1 MTGSSP
7 ELQQPS
13 ASTDLDQLL
22 LRAERL
28 LEHSIA
34 GLHEQESRRRR
45 DRDQVG
51 FALEQ
56 LLQPLEQLSGGLSR
70 MIEEMAQHRQDNRLQ
85 RWQGQLQ
92 QLLTPLDASQQELR
106 ELVVLLDQPL
116 EQPLERLQAQSE
128 QSPTDL
134 RSRAGEQQK
143 RLQLVQLLALRQKQ
157 MGQLQSEVVALQR
170 QLFESQQQLSQ
181 LQASAVPLGSSLDE
195 SSGEDQAR
203 VPSIFN

>member
-7 ELQQPS
+7 
-13 ASTDLDQLL
+13 LDQLL

-56 LLQPLEQLSGGLSR
+56 LLQPLEKLSGGLSR

-92 QLLTPLDASQQELR
+92 QLLTPLDVSQQELR

-116 EQPLERLQAQSE
+116 DQLQTQSE
-128 QSPTDL
+128 KSPTDL

-170 QLFESQQQLSQ
+170 QLFESQQLLSQ

>member
-7 ELQQPS
+7 
-13 ASTDLDQLL
+13 LDQLL

-92 QLLTPLDASQQELR
+92 QLLTPLDVSQQELR

-116 EQPLERLQAQSE
+116 DQLQTQSE

-134 RSRAGEQQK
+134 RSHAGEQQK

-170 QLFESQQQLSQ
+170 QLFESQQLLSQ
-181 LQASAVPLGSSLDE
+181 LQASEAPLGASLDE
-195 SSGEDQAR
+195 FSGEDQAR

>member
-7 ELQQPS
+7 
-13 ASTDLDQLL
+13 LDQLL

-92 QLLTPLDASQQELR
+92 QLLTPLDVSQQELR

-116 EQPLERLQAQSE
+116 DQLQTQSE

-170 QLFESQQQLSQ
+170 QLFESQQLLSQ
-181 LQASAVPLGSSLDE
+181 LQASEAPLGASLDE
-195 SSGEDQAR
+195 FSGEDQAR

>member
-7 ELQQPS
+7 
-13 ASTDLDQLL
+13 LDQLL

-28 LEHSIA
+28 LVHSIA

-92 QLLTPLDASQQELR
+92 QLLTPLDVSQQELR
-106 ELVVLLDQPL
+106 ELFVLLDQPL
-116 EQPLERLQAQSE
+116 DQLQTQSE
-128 QSPTDL
+128 KSPTDL

-170 QLFESQQQLSQ
+170 QLFESQQLLSQ

>member
-7 ELQQPS
+7 
-13 ASTDLDQLL
+13 LDQLL

-92 QLLTPLDASQQELR
+92 QLLTPLDVSQQELR

-116 EQPLERLQAQSE
+116 DQLQDQSE
-128 QSPTDL
+128 QSPTEL

-170 QLFESQQQLSQ
+170 QLFESQQLLSQ

>member
-7 ELQQPS
+7 
-13 ASTDLDQLL
+13 LDQLL

-92 QLLTPLDASQQELR
+92 QLLTPLDVSQQELR

-116 EQPLERLQAQSE
+116 DQLQTQSE
-128 QSPTDL
+128 KSPTDL

-170 QLFESQQQLSQ
+170 QLFESQQLLSQ

>member
-7 ELQQPS
+7 
-13 ASTDLDQLL
+13 LDQLL

-92 QLLTPLDASQQELR
+92 QLLAPLDVSQQELR

-116 EQPLERLQAQSE
+116 DQLQDQSE
-128 QSPTDL
+128 QSPTEL

-170 QLFESQQQLSQ
+170 QLFESQQLLSQ

-195 SSGEDQAR
+195 SPGEDQAR